1 VWGAFKQ
8 ENMMATK
15 QTGEA
20 TIDDLAAQM
29 ETIRADVATLTSLL
43 SKIANDEVANAR
55 AKVRDAASTLSDKG
69 ERLAGAARDQA
80 DASTR
85 EVEAAIQRNPFGAVL
100 IAVGLGFLFGM
111 FTRR

>member
-1 VWGAFKQ
+1 
-8 ENMMATK
+8 MATK
-15 QTGEA
+15 QTSGEA
-20 TIDDLAAQM
+20 TIEDLAAQM
-29 ETIRADVATLTSLL
+29 DTIRADVAKLTSLL
-43 SKIANDEVANAR
+43 SKVASEEMNSAR
-55 AKVRDAASTLSDKG
+55 ERVRDAASTLSDKG

-100 IAVGLGFLFGM
+100 VAVGLGFLFGM